1 MLRPTLHASGCFPRL
16 PSQAAASLSAA
27 LLLFACLSPLPAQ
40 DRIATEPPQGIQENP
55 PGVHA
60 LVHARVETSP
70 GQALDDATLVIRHGR
85 IDSIDAAGAPPP
97 DARIW
102 DCTGLSVF
110 PGFIDAHTSIVRTPA
125 EGSQR
130 PGLQHWNAQIQ
141 PEASVAQD
149 GQADAAAIE
158 QLRKLGFTA
167 ALAVPSGGI
176 LRGRSAALALDDAGL
191 PALILSSDLFHHFDF
206 DLSRARGEGY
216 PRSLMGC
223 IALIRQTL
231 LDARWKDA
239 FRRASAADPTLTPT
253 PQDDPALDALAS
265 LVNGSDTAVFHPR
278 DELDFD
284 RCLELS
290 SEFGLR
296 GLFAGNGYG
305 YRRAV
310 HLASR
315 GARIIVPLNFPEPP
329 DIAGPEALLEMSL
342 ERLQHWELAPSNPAL
357 LHEAGIPIAITTHGL
372 EKPEATF
379 WNNLRIAVRE
389 RGLPRAA
396 ALSALTNVP
405 AGFLGLGDR
414 LGVIAKGRP
423 AYLTICRGDPF
434 TDPKA
439 KIDSVWIGGKRHAL
453 SKPDEPEAAGVWKLT
468 WSGIT
473 GPTQMTLTP
482 KGKSFTLIAGP
493 PPEPEGSATA
503 PSDAATPPLTVEF
516 KDRQLIIPPNQAFP
530 GAPHPFTR
538 LSAYIRQDH
547 LTGVGETQ
555 DGTPI
560 TWSGA
565 REPGSVP
572 KEDGDEKTDDSTP
585 ELRRPR
591 FDQYPAGAFPGLT
604 PNSQSSGGPDAIL
617 VRNATVWTCG
627 PEGVIESCDLLVRD
641 GILEAI
647 GPALPVSGSLRV
659 IDASGKHVTPGLID
673 CHSHLAISRGVNEN
687 SHAVAVEVRIGDVLD
702 PTDIN
707 IYRQLAG
714 GLTTANLL
722 HGSANPMGGQ
732 SQVVKFRWGSPAA
745 GLVFQGAAPGI
756 KFALGENVKQS
767 NWGDN
772 YTTRYPQSRMG
783 VEQIFRDAFLAAAD
797 YRRHRDFHAANPTLG
812 PFRRNLRLEAAL
824 EILEGK
830 RLIHIHSYRQDEI
843 LMFAKLAQDLD
854 LRVAAFQHVL
864 EGYKVADAIASI
876 GAGGSSFS
884 DWWAYK
890 FEVYDAIPH
899 NGAMLHRAGVL
910 TSFNSDDAELG
921 RRMNLEAAKA
931 VKYGG
936 LSDEE
941 ALQFV
946 TLNPA
951 RQLRIDDRVGSLEP
965 GKDADFVI
973 WSGHPL
979 SNYSRCEQTW
989 IDGRSY
995 FSLERDRALREE
1007 AIQERE
1013 RISALILR
1021 RQEEKKESKEGEDEK
1036 KPEAVPPASTSS
1048 PEPEDD
1054 FHRALEFRAIYHNGE
1069 SFHCCTLDHADH
1081 D

>member
-1 MLRPTLHASGCFPRL
+1 MLRPNPRPSACCSRFPSHIAAFPLTLL
-16 PSQAAASLSAA
+16 Y
-27 LLLFACLSPLPAQ
+27 FACLFSLPAQ
-40 DRIATEPPQGIQENP
+40 DRIATEPQQGIQENP

-70 GQALDDATLVIRHGR
+70 GQVLDDATLVIRHGR
-85 IDSIDAAGAPPP
+85 IDSVGAAAPPP
-97 DARIW
+97 LDARIW

-110 PGFIDAHTSIVRTPA
+110 PGFIDAHTSAIRSPA
-125 EGSQR
+125 ESAETQ
-130 PGLQHWNAQIQ
+130 GLRHWNVQIH
-141 PEASVAQD
+141 PEVSLARD
-149 GQADAAAIE
+149 GQADTAAIE
-158 QLRKLGFTA
+158 KLRKLGFTA

-176 LRGRSAALALDDAGL
+176 LRGRSAALALDDAAL
-191 PALILSSDLFHHFDF
+191 PALILSGDLFHHFAF
-206 DLSRARGEGY
+206 DLSRSRGDGY

-231 LDARWKDA
+231 LDARWKNA
-239 FRRASAADPTLTPT
+239 FRRASAADPALTPT
-253 PQDDPALDALAS
+253 PQDDPALDALSS
-265 LVNGSDTAVFHPR
+265 LVDGADTAVFHPR

-284 RCLELS
+284 RYLELS

-296 GLFAGNGYG
+296 GLFAGNGYA
-305 YRRAV
+305 YRRAAY
-310 HLASR
+310 LAGR
-315 GARIIVPLNFPEPP
+315 GARIILPLNFPEPP
-329 DIAGPEALLEMSL
+329 NVASPEAALEVSL
-342 ERLQHWELAPSNPAL
+342 ERLQHWEFAPSNPAL

-372 EKPEATF
+372 DKPESTF
-379 WNNLRIAVRE
+379 WKNLRIAIRE
-389 RGLPRAA
+389 RGLPRDA
-396 ALSALTNVP
+396 ALSALTTVP
-405 AGFLGLGDR
+405 AGFLGLAGR
-414 LGVIAKGRP
+414 LGVIEKGRP

-439 KIDSVWIGGKRHAL
+439 KMDSVWIGGKRHAL
-453 SKPDEPEAAGVWKLT
+453 SDPEEPEAAGVWQLT
-468 WSGIT
+468 WNGIA
-473 GPTQMTLTP
+473 GPSHMTLKP
-482 KGKSFTLIAGP
+482 KGKSLTLTVGP
-493 PPEPEGSATA
+493 PPESEGSTRAASESTA
-503 PSDAATPPLTVEF
+503 GALTVEF
-516 KDRQLIIPPNQAFP
+516 KERQLIIPPNDAFP
-530 GAPHPFTR
+530 GPPHPFTR

-555 DGTPI
+555 DGTPV
-560 TWSGA
+560 TWSGI
-565 REPGSVP
+565 RQPGAVSD
-572 KEDGDEKTDDSTP
+572 EAGDEKAEESIP
-585 ELRRPR
+585 ERRRLR
-591 FDQYPAGAFPGLT
+591 FEQYPAGAFPGLT
-604 PNSQSSGGPDAIL
+604 PSSALPKGPETIL

-627 PEGVIESCDLLVRD
+627 PEGVIEACDLLVRE

-647 GPALPVSGSLRV
+647 GPALPVSGSVRV

-673 CHSHLAISRGVNEN
+673 CHSHIAISRGVNEN
-687 SHAVAVEVRIGDVLD
+687 SHAVTVEVRIGDVLD
-702 PTDIN
+702 PTDIG

-732 SQVVKFRWGSPAA
+732 NQVVKLRWGSHAA
-745 GLVFQGAAPGI
+745 GLIFQGAAPGV

-783 VEQIFRDAFLAAAD
+783 VEQIFRDVFLAAAD
-797 YRRHRDFHAANPTLG
+797 YRRHRDFHTSNPSLG

-824 EILEGK
+824 EILEGH
-830 RLIHIHSYRQDEI
+830 RFVHIHSYRQDEI
-843 LMFAKLAQDLD
+843 LMFARLAQELG

-876 GAGGSSFS
+876 GAGASSFS

-921 RRMNLEAAKA
+921 RRMNIEAAKA
-931 VKYGG
+931 IKYGD

-941 ALQFV
+941 ALRFV
-946 TLNPA
+946 TINPA
-951 RQLRIDDRVGSLEP
+951 RQLGIESRAGSLEP

-989 IDGRSY
+989 IDGRNY
-995 FSLERDRALREE
+995 FSLERDRALRSE
-1007 AIQERE
+1007 AIRERE

-1021 RQEEKKESKEGEDEK
+1021 SKEKQKESKEAEDDKE
-1036 KPEAVPPASTSS
+1036 PAAVPPASASS
-1048 PEPEDD
+1048 PEPEVD
-1054 FHRALEFRAIYHNGE
+1054 FHRVLEFRAIYHDGD
-1069 SFHCCTLDHADH
+1069 SLHCCTADH
-1081 D
+1081 DGHD